1 MLVQQGRV
9 VVAARSGLTPEPPLA
24 LPANTRITFDR
35 PGLAAGIPQPL
46 PPGVVSRALAWRE
59 GKIAFKGESLQH
71 AVDAFARYSD
81 TRVVIRDEALAREP
95 VSGLFSANDPA
106 GFRSEG
112 PHVGITCDSTCSYE
126 CSPEPYKKKTK

>member
-9 VVAARSGLTPEPPLA
+9 VVAARSGLTPEPPLS

-81 TRVVIRDEALAREP
+81 TRVVIRDEALARE
-95 VSGLFSANDPA
+95 D
-106 GFRSEG
+106 RK
-112 PHVGITCDSTCSYE
+112 STRLTS
-126 CSPEPYKKKTK
+126 SH